1 MRGLILQSGRLH
13 GIDEDEVNFVVNGLK
28 SIADV
33 EDKAKE

>member
-13 GIDEDEVNFVVNGLK
+13 GIEEDDIDFIIDGLK

-33 EDKAKE
+33 EDKATE